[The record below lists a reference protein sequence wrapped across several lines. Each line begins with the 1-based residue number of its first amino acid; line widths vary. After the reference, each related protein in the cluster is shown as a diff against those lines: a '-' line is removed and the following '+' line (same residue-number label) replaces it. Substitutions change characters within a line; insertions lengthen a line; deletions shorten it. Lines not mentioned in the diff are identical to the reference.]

1 LSHEEGDDALSDA
14 EEEEEVVIGWE
25 EVSEKK
31 KIGTLPCLVNVQVNR
46 DLIVGGNRSSRR
58 SSNTASSS
66 SASTSTSTS
75 SKRTKA
81 ATSMIIPFPVLE
93 DIDDELTNLPTPKSR
108 SNSHNNSMDAS
119 NTRGDVSE
127 CKEDAE
133 VATNSNSNNNDDDNG
148 DASSLQVLSYEM
160 KLLQN
165 QLAELTM
172 ENLALRKK
180 LSDISTLADRALTP
194 LSLSSS
200 SSSSKSSSTSQLKS
214 SVESSTTSRQLSGM
228 VPISSSKRGKR
239 SAYKH

>member
-119 NTRGDVSE
+119 NTGRDVSE
-127 CKEDAE
+127 CKEEEE
-133 VATNSNSNNNDDDNG
+133 VATNSNSNNNDDG

-194 LSLSSS
+194 LSSSS
-200 SSSSKSSSTSQLKS
+200 SSSSKSSSTSQFKS
-214 SVESSTTSRQLSGM
+214 RSVESSTTSRQLSGM